1 MKKQWIHWVGIFF
14 LSSALAQPQTFTI
27 AEAVNAA
34 ISNNGWYKADQY
46 HVNHAMALKR
56 TATDLG
62 KTSIMWMHG
71 QYNSILQDNSFTVTQ
86 SIPFPTAMASQGKL
100 LRAQA
105 GLAESELAISKTN
118 LIADTKTAY
127 VNLAHAQALSVL
139 LEAQDSL
146 FRLFSRA
153 TSLRYQSGEG
163 TLLEKT
169 TADTQSMQI
178 RNQWAQ
184 NQSDREIALRQ
195 LQLLI
200 SHSDAILTENHI
212 KLEKPENLNA
222 LSSPQVNFAASQV
235 GLAKGA
241 RSVEQNKILPD
252 FNVGFFAQSLTGFQL
267 IDNQDVFFDRS
278 KLFTGFQLGISFP
291 LWFGP
296 HAARVKSY
304 NWQQQAAEQRLE
316 YSLQQTNAQVEQAI
330 QSIDKFEA
338 SLEYYEKYALQNAD
352 LITAQARKSFS
363 SGEIGYL
370 EFLNAWK
377 NVFEIRLGY
386 EQTLLQY
393 NLAVI
398 QLERTLGYE

>member
-1 MKKQWIHWVGIFF
+1 MKKQWIYGVGIFF
-14 LSSALAQPQTFTI
+14 VSTTWVQAQTFTM

-34 ISNNGWYKADQY
+34 IANNAMYKADQY
-46 HVNHAMALKR
+46 QVNHAMALKR

-62 KTSIMWMHG
+62 KTSVTWMHG
-71 QYNSILQDNSFTVTQ
+71 QYNSILQDNSFTVAQ

-118 LIADTKTAY
+118 LIADTKAAY
-127 VNLAHAQALSVL
+127 ANLAYAQALAML
-139 LEAQDSL
+139 LQSQDSL
-146 FRLFSRA
+146 FNIFSRA

-169 TADTQSMQI
+169 TAETQSMQI
-178 RNQWAQ
+178 KNQLAQ
-184 NQSDREIALRQ
+184 NQSDTQIALRQ
-195 LQLLI
+195 IQLLI
-200 SHSDAILTENHI
+200 NHSGAILTEHHI
-212 KLEKPENLNA
+212 RLQKPEILNA
-222 LSSPQVNFAASQV
+222 SSSPQVNFATRQV
-235 GLAKGA
+235 DLLQGA
-241 RSVEQNKILPD
+241 RSAEQNKILPD
-252 FNVGFFAQSLTGFQL
+252 INVGFFAQSLTGYQL
-267 IDNQDVFFDRS
+267 IDNQEVFFDRS
-278 KLFTGFQLGISFP
+278 RLFTGFQLGMSFP

-304 NWQQQAAEQRLE
+304 HWQQQAAEQRLE
-316 YSLQQTNAQVEQAI
+316 YARQQTNAQVEQAI

-338 SLEYYEKYALQNAD
+338 SLEYHEKYALQNAD

-363 SGEIGYL
+363 AGEIGYL

-377 NVFEIRLGY
+377 NVFDIKVGY